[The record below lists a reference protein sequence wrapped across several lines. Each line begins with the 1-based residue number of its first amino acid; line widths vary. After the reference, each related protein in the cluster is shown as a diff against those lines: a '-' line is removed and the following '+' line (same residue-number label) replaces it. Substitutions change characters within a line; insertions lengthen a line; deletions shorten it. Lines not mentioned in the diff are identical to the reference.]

1 MLGILFT
8 AVAGIFKEIS
18 DSLGKREVSDHKQ
31 SIYTMGF
38 LSIFWGAFFFIVVAI
53 FRNSFIFSLASLPT
67 FGLRAVLEILQLYA
81 MMKGIVNAERG
92 TYGLIRTG
100 TIPLLLVADLIL
112 GYSISSYQIAGI
124 FIIFISLLIFFLNH
138 GVSKQG
144 LGWTIFS
151 TVNAAVTISLFK
163 YNITH
168 FNSIEAEQLFILLII
183 MIYLLVSAKFWGY
196 ENPIL
201 ALKKPVFFLQASSSG
216 FGDLLGSFAFTFASA
231 SVITTSQRSF
241 AVLWAL
247 FSGNLYFHEKELGR
261 KIFSLALIIL
271 GLILLI

>member
-8 AVAGIFKEIS
+8 AVAGFFKEIS
-18 DSLGKREVSDHKQ
+18 DSLGKHEVSDRKQ

-38 LSIFWGAFFFIVVAI
+38 LSIFWGVIFFIAVAI
-53 FRNSFIFSLASLPT
+53 FRRNFIFSFASLPT
-67 FGLRAVLEILQLYA
+67 FGVRVVLEILQLYA
-81 MMKGIVNAERG
+81 MMRGVVSAERG
-92 TYGLIRTG
+92 AYSLIRTG
-100 TIPLLLVADLIL
+100 TIPLLLMADLIL
-112 GYSISSYQIAGI
+112 GYSIGSYQIAGI

-138 GVSKQG
+138 GISKQG

-168 FNSIEAEQLFILLII
+168 FNSIEAEQTIILLIL
-183 MIYLLVSAKFWGY
+183 MAYLLISAKLSGM
-196 ENPIL
+196 ENPVL
-201 ALKKPVFFLQASSSG
+201 ALKKPIFFLQASSSG
-216 FGDLLGSFAFTFASA
+216 LGDLLGSFAFTFASA
-231 SVITTSQRSF
+231 SIITTSQRSF

-261 KIFSLALIIL
+261 KIFSLILIVF

>member
-8 AVAGIFKEIS
+8 AVAGFFKEIS
-18 DSLGKREVSDHKQ
+18 DSLGKHEVSDHKQ

-38 LSIFWGAFFFIVVAI
+38 LSIFWSAIFFIVIAI
-53 FRNSFIFSLASLPT
+53 FRNSFVFSFASLPT
-67 FGLRAVLEILQLYA
+67 FGVRAVLEIFQIYA
-81 MMKGIVNAERG
+81 MMRGMVKAERG
-92 TYGLIRTG
+92 TYSLVRTG
-100 TIPLLLVADLIL
+100 TIPLILMADLTL
-112 GYSISSYQIAGI
+112 GYAINSRQITGV
-124 FIIFISLLIFFLNH
+124 FIIFTSLVVLFLNH
-138 GVSKQG
+138 GISRKG

-151 TVNAAVTISLFK
+151 TINAAVTLSLFK

-168 FNSIEAEQLFILLII
+168 FNSVEAEEMVILFIL

-201 ALKKPVFFLQASSSG
+201 ALKKPIFFLQASSSG
-216 FGDLLGSFAFTFASA
+216 LGNILGSFAFAFASA

-247 FSGNLYFHEKELGR
+247 VSGNLYFQEKELGR
-261 KIFSLALIIL
+261 KIFSLILIVV

>member
-8 AVAGIFKEIS
+8 AVAGFFKEIS

-38 LSIFWGAFFFIVVAI
+38 LSIFWGVIFFAVIAVA
-53 FRNSFIFSLASLPT
+53 RNSFVFSLASLPT
-67 FGLRAVLEILQLYA
+67 FGLRVVLEILQLYA
-81 MMKGIVNAERG
+81 MMKGIVSAERG
-92 TYGLIRTG
+92 VYSLIRTG
-100 TIPLLLVADLIL
+100 TIPLLLVADLTF
-112 GYSISSYQIAGI
+112 GYAISSGQIVGI
-124 FIIFISLLIFFLNH
+124 FIIFTSLIILFLNH
-138 GVSKQG
+138 GISRQG
-144 LGWTIFS
+144 LGWIIFS
-151 TVNAAVTISLFK
+151 TVNAAITLSLFK

-168 FNSIEAEQLFILLII
+168 FNSVEAEESIIGVIL

-196 ENPIL
+196 ENPIS
-201 ALKKPVFFLQASSSG
+201 ALKKPIFFLQASSSG
-216 FGDLLGSFAFTFASA
+216 LGNILGSFAYAFASA

-247 FSGNLYFHEKELGR
+247 FSGNLYFQEKELGR